1 MAKKKKKSD
10 DPNAREILNRKA
22 RHDYH
27 ILDTL
32 EVGVVLVGTEVK
44 AIRGGL
50 CSLQEGYIRAQDT
63 PPALYL
69 HGIHIGEYTHG
80 GSMQHKPTR
89 TRKLLAHKRE
99 IIKLYKQTMAK
110 GVTLVPL
117 KLYFKE
123 GRAKV
128 QLGVAKGKASHD
140 KRAAIKDRES
150 KRDLDRFLS
159 KRM

>member
-1 MAKKKKKSD
+1 MAKKKRKD

-32 EVGVVLVGTEVK
+32 EVGVMLVGTEVK

-50 CSLQEGYIRAQDT
+50 CSLQEGYIRAEDT

-80 GSMQHKPTR
+80 GSMQHRPTR

-99 IIKLYKQTMAK
+99 ILKLYQQTMAK

-117 KLYFKE
+117 KLYFNDD
-123 GRAKV
+123 GRAKILV
-128 QLGVAKGKASHD
+128 GVAKGKASHD
-140 KRAAIKDRES
+140 KREAIKEREVD
-150 KRDLDRFLS
+150 RDLRRFMS
-159 KRM
+159 KKM